1 LDIRTRN
8 AEKDKSTEVKNS
20 SELPHMTTRGDQG
33 PYLEVDAVVVALP
46 DGEAADE
53 AAAGEAVLVHVHAVQ
68 TAVGLVL
75 QPRLA
80 AARRIWEK
88 NIEYEETG

>member
-1 LDIRTRN
+1 MDITTTRN
-8 AEKDKSTEVKNS
+8 NGREGENS
-20 SELPHMTTRGDQG
+20 STLPHQ
-33 PYLEVDAVVVALP
+33 YLEVDAVVVALP

-68 TAVGLVL
+68 TAMGLVL

-80 AARRIWEK
+80 AGRRTWERT
-88 NIEYEETG
+88 IEHEETG

>member
-1 LDIRTRN
+1 
-8 AEKDKSTEVKNS
+8 
-20 SELPHMTTRGDQG
+20 MTTRGGRD

-46 DGEAADE
+46 DGEAADK

-75 QPRLA
+75 LPRLA
-80 AARRIWEK
+80 AARRVWEK
-88 NIEYEETG
+88 TIEHRVTREHTTL

>member
-1 LDIRTRN
+1 MHY
-8 AEKDKSTEVKNS
+8 
-20 SELPHMTTRGDQG
+20 PTRGDQG

-53 AAAGEAVLVHVHAVQ
+53 AAAGEAVLVHVHTVQ
-68 TAVGLVL
+68 TAMGLVL

-80 AARRIWEK
+80 AARRTWERT
-88 NIEYEETG
+88 IEHEETG